1 MMSLQ
6 EAQELH
12 GSASELG
19 FKQFNAFAT
28 MRAEVVFPTPRGP
41 VNKYA

>member
-1 MMSLQ
+1 MMSLH

-12 GSASELG
+12 GSASAPG
-19 FKQFNAFAT
+19 FKQFKAFA
-28 MRAEVVFPTPRGP
+28 MILADVVFPTPRGP